1 MNIFFIESESP
12 LIIKRRLRKVCPITG
27 KIHDRTDS
35 LSDKYSSKIPY
46 KVSCSF
52 QTNYHTDLTTFGVDQ
67 ADVVSD
73 SVEGA
78 SAPTTS
84 FTFDLVMTT
93 DHQLDEEV
101 PEGFS
106 RVIGDMNYFKVKHY
120 VLFEHSNHTFSRLLR
135 DISPLVSSTRSPN
148 AQFMTMATIH
158 LILFPIAV
166 QVKLSKVS

>member
-1 MNIFFIESESP
+1 V
-12 LIIKRRLRKVCPITG
+12 IIKQRLSGICDNLVNIVSIKAFLLKRARSQKNICLLSPTISKKSPITG
-27 KIHDRTDS
+27 KIHDRTDCR
-35 LSDKYSSKIPY
+35 SDKFSSKIPC

-52 QTNYHTDLTTFGVDQ
+52 QTNYHTDSTTFGVDQ
-67 ADVVSD
+67 TDVVSD

-106 RVIGDMNYFKVKHY
+106 RVIGDMNFFKVKHN
-120 VLFEHSNHTFSRLLR
+120 LLSKHSNNTF
-135 DISPLVSSTRSPN
+135 
-148 AQFMTMATIH
+148 
-158 LILFPIAV
+158 
-166 QVKLSKVS
+166 

>member
-1 MNIFFIESESP
+1 MNIVS
-12 LIIKRRLRKVCPITG
+12 IKSRRLRKICASCHPKKCLITG
-27 KIHDRTDS
+27 EIHDRTDCR
-35 LSDKYSSKIPY
+35 SDKFSFKISC

-52 QTNYHTDLTTFGVDQ
+52 QTNYHTDFTTFGVDQ
-67 ADVVSD
+67 TDVVSD

-78 SAPTTS
+78 SAPTAS

-106 RVIGDMNYFKVKHY
+106 RVIGDMNYFKVKHTM
-120 VLFEHSNHTFSRLLR
+120 FKHSNHTFSRLLH

-148 AQFMTMATIH
+148 AQFMTVVTIH